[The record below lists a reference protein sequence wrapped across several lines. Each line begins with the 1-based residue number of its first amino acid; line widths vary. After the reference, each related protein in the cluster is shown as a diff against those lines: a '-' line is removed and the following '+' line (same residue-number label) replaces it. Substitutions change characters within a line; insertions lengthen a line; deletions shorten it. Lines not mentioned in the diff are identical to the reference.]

1 MKSEILTSFI
11 NLTLED
17 LERMILNDKELPP
30 EIQEQ
35 FSSMKI
41 KSFKTIKVENSKEKM
56 VKVFFCSEFYDLY
69 K

>member
-11 NLTLED
+11 NLTIED

-30 EIQEQ
+30 EVKER
-35 FSSMKI
+35 FNSMKI
-41 KSFKTIKVENSKEKM
+41 KSFKIITVENSKEKM
-56 VKVFFCSEFYDLY
+56 VKVFFHSEFYDLY